1 MSRQTTIQE
10 AAAIRKGSVRV
21 LVGDDF
27 NSLVDIGALRNPV
40 LNALAENQS
49 IEFDNTDPLRKFVR
63 GTRVQVTFD
72 LAEINFDNMKVLD
85 DGIINL
91 STQAGT
97 IVNNATQLVV
107 AGAWNYEDFIEI
119 AHQNGDGS
127 ALNVD
132 SVTGATDGAL
142 TVDVDYHVVQVNGKY
157 GIILHDAG
165 SAGNITTL
173 NQNLTI
179 QYDYTPNESK
189 TITFNESGTKVL
201 KCMRLVNE
209 DENGKEF
216 RIDIEEGTNFSPIS
230 VDFAGDEED
239 DVAILPIDFQ
249 GKLVE
254 WVDEQQVA

>member
-21 LVGDDF
+21 LIGDAF

-40 LNALAENQS
+40 FNALAENQS
-49 IEFDNTDPLRKFVR
+49 IEFDNTDPLRKFVK

-72 LAEINFDNMKVLD
+72 LAEVNFDNIKQLD

-91 STQAGT
+91 TTQAGT
-97 IVNNATQLVV
+97 IVNNATQLAV
-107 AGAWNYEDFIEI
+107 AGEWGFEQFIEI

-127 ALNVD
+127 AVNVD
-132 SVTGATDGAL
+132 SVTGATDGLL
-142 TVDVDYHVVQVNGKY
+142 TVDVDYHVVEVNGKY
-157 GIILHDAG
+157 GIIVHNTG
-165 SAGNITTL
+165 SGVTTA
-173 NQNLTI
+173 NQNLTV
-179 QYDYTPNESK
+179 QYDYTPNASK
-189 TITFNESGTKVL
+189 TITFNESGTKTL
-201 KCMRLVNE
+201 KCMRLINE

-216 RIDIEEGTNFSPIS
+216 RIDIEDGTNFAPIS

-239 DVAILPIDFQ
+239 DVAILPVDFQ

-254 WVDEQQVA
+254 WVDEQNA

>member
-1 MSRQTTIQE
+1 MSRQTTIQNAE
-10 AAAIRKGSVRV
+10 AIRKGSVRV

-40 LNALAENQS
+40 FNALAENQS

-72 LAEINFDNMKVLD
+72 LAEVNFDNIKVLD

-91 STQAGT
+91 TTVAGA

-107 AGAWNYEDFIEI
+107 AGGWSYEQFIEI
-119 AHQNGDGS
+119 EHQNGDGS

-142 TVDVDYHVVQVNGKY
+142 LVDVDYHVIEVNGKY
-157 GIILHDAG
+157 GIVLHDTG
-165 SAGNITTL
+165 SGISTL
-173 NQNLTI
+173 NQNLTV
-179 QYDYTPNESK
+179 QYDYTPNASK
-189 TITFNESGTKVL
+189 KITFNESGTKVL

-216 RIDIEEGTNFSPIS
+216 RIDIEEGTNFAAIS

-239 DVAILPIDFQ
+239 DVAILPVDFQ

-254 WVDEQQVA
+254 WVDEQNA